1 MIQGGKVSDRLDKF
15 TTLQNIA
22 NLQGT
27 GFTLD
32 LGFKIYRDL
41 TKSATFQFG
50 FPCCIC
56 LNQGFFFWWV
66 GRVGGKE
73 SDLENWLTAK
83 KKYPGYLPDFYHIF
97 CNTYKTLIL
106 NAKNN
111 SSSTCLLIFGTFE
124 KQLPV
129 LRTVSAFW
137 H

>member
-1 MIQGGKVSDRLDKF
+1 MRKSIGQIEQIFYTTKHCEFTRHWIHLDF
-15 TTLQNIA
+15 
-22 NLQGT
+22 
-27 GFTLD
+27 GFR
-32 LGFKIYRDL
+32 IYRDL

-56 LNQGFFFWWV
+56 LNEGYFFSV
-66 GRVGGKE
+66 GWEGRGGMRE

-97 CNTYKTLIL
+97 CNTNKTLTL

-111 SSSTCLLIFGTFE
+111 SSSICLLIFGTFE

-129 LRTVSAFW
+129 LGTVSAFW